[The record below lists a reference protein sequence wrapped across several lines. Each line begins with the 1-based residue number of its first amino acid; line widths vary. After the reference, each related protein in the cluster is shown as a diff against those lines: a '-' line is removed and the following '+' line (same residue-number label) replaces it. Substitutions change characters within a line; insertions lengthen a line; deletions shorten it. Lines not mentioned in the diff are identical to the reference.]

1 MPVPLAVRPS
11 SRTKAPESRLTAP
24 VTVNVPP
31 RLPPP
36 WRLSVPVS
44 ASIVPV
50 SVSVTP
56 PPMVLVPVP
65 PVLERVPSL
74 SKEPPEGLPPS
85 LWIEVSVTKAKLAPA
100 RLSKV
105 APSWRYRP

>member
-1 MPVPLAVRPS
+1 
-11 SRTKAPESRLTAP
+11 
-24 VTVNVPP
+24 
-31 RLPPP
+31 
-36 WRLSVPVS
+36 
-44 ASIVPV
+44 
-50 SVSVTP
+50 
-56 PPMVLVPVP
+56 MVLVPVP
-65 PVLERVPSL
+65 AVLERVPSL